1 MPLPCICIN
10 IGEIFEDENDTLEKY
25 ESTNNNKLDIEV
37 VIPRYEKK

>member
-25 ESTNNNKLDIEV
+25 ESTNATFMCYGYNI
-37 VIPRYEKK
+37 I